1 MQNAERRQARD
12 ELETTLG
19 KYTDLYDFAP
29 VGYFTLDRVE
39 IMRAVN
45 LTGACLLGI
54 ERARLLGRSFGLFFA
69 AEAWPL
75 FSEFLGKVFATQGKD
90 SCEVTLT
97 TEGNSPLFLHIEAVA
112 CGSGQECRVAVID
125 ITKRRLAEDA
135 LTEKRRELEELN
147 SSLEVRVVKALDEL
161 RRKDQILIL
170 QDRMAVMGE
179 MVNNIA
185 HQWRQPLNAL

>member
-1 MQNAERRQARD
+1 M
-12 ELETTLG
+12 
-19 KYTDLYDFAP
+19 
-29 VGYFTLDRVE
+29 
-39 IMRAVN
+39 
-45 LTGACLLGI
+45 
-54 ERARLLGRSFGLFFA
+54 
-69 AEAWPL
+69 
-75 FSEFLGKVFATQGKD
+75 
-90 SCEVTLT
+90 LT
-97 TEGNSPLFLHIEAVA
+97 TEGKSPLFLHIEAVA